1 MENVSDLNEIMEGL
15 KNSKKYLT
23 DIFSSRGLEVGILY
37 LFEGQE
43 DSQTTHKTDEVYI
56 VVEGNGYIEI
66 NERKRRISKGNLIFV
81 PSNARHRF
89 IRHQQD
95 LIVLYFLGG

>member
-1 MENVSDLNEIMEGL
+1 MENISDLNEIAEGL
-15 KNSKKYLT
+15 KKSKKYLT
-23 DIFSSRGLEVGILY
+23 DIFSSHGLEVGILY

-43 DSQTTHKTDEVYI
+43 DVQTPHQADEIYL
-56 VVEGNGYIEI
+56 VVEGSGYIEI
-66 NERKRRISKGNLIFV
+66 NERKNRISKGNLIFV

-89 IRHQQD
+89 IRHHQD

>member
-1 MENVSDLNEIMEGL
+1 MKDILDLSEIIGGL
-15 KNSKKYLT
+15 KQDKKYLT
-23 DIFSSRGLEVGILY
+23 DLFSSHGIEAGILY

-43 DSQTTHKTDEVYI
+43 DVQTPHRSDEVYF
-56 VVEGNGYIEI
+56 VVEGSGYIDI
-66 NERKRRISKGNLIFV
+66 NEKRRRITKSSLIFV

-89 IRHQQD
+89 IRDGQD